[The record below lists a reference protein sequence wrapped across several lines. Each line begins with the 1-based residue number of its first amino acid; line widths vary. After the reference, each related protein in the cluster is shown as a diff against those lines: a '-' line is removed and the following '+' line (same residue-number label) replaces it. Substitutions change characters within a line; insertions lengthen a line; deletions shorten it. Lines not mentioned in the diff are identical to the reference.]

1 MSSKFKSVFCKL
13 LCLKYKPKIFC
24 INWNKLPFK
33 NLVYFW
39 CPCIM
44 ISSSVFLWEICPC
57 VDVCASLSVC
67 ALCAFLQLFLPFLC
81 LFCLILVGFFL
92 FYLILVFGF
101 RCLFV
106 IHFTLWG
113 YRVCSVFTST
123 EGLGSIPSTHIW
135 AYSHLQ
141 LYFQGICGPV
151 PASSYV
157 RQPHSIHTDV
167 QAKNIHI
174 KWKWIKSKKFS
185 FHILV
190 FFPILLLLGTTQVD
204 NYCQFSFTYLFSSNV
219 NPWIEKH
226 FLHIL
231 CSLKIFLI
239 YTHQTDTNLM
249 TEFHRVVLWSA

>member
-1 MSSKFKSVFCKL
+1 MPMHYDFKFCVSVRDLSMCGFVCFFICVCS
-13 LCLKYKPKIFC
+13 LCL
-24 INWNKLPFK
+24 
-33 NLVYFW
+33 
-39 CPCIM
+39 
-44 ISSSVFLWEICPC
+44 SSAFSSF
-57 VDVCASLSVC
+57 SL
-67 ALCAFLQLFLPFLC
+67 
-81 LFCLILVGFFL
+81 LILSYSGWFFL

-101 RCLFV
+101 RCLFD

>member
-1 MSSKFKSVFCKL
+1 MCVPL
-13 LCLKYKPKIFC
+13 YLCVLFV
-24 INWNKLPFK
+24 PFFSFFFLFFAYFVLFW
-33 NLVYFW
+33 LV
-39 CPCIM
+39 
-44 ISSSVFLWEICPC
+44 
-57 VDVCASLSVC
+57 
-67 ALCAFLQLFLPFLC
+67 
-81 LFCLILVGFFL
+81 FL

-113 YRVCSVFTST
+113 YRVCLVFTST
-123 EGLGSIPSTHIW
+123 EGLGSIPNIHIW
-135 AYSHLQ
+135 ACSHLQ

-190 FFPILLLLGTTQVD
+190 FFPILLLLGTTQGG

-239 YTHQTDTNLM
+239 YTHYALNQTDTNLM
-249 TEFHRVVLWSA
+249 TESHRVVLWSA